1 MPKQTYSIELEE
13 RQYQFLE
20 QMVKEYQ
27 LPDVNKALRCLV
39 DYAVDNDQ
47 QVQQTIWEEIR
58 CLDC

>member
-20 QMVKEYQ
+20 QMVNDYS
-27 LPDVNKALRCLV
+27 LPDVGKAVRCLI
-39 DYAVDNDQ
+39 DYVVSEPRQ
-47 QVQQTIWEEIR
+47 QSTIWEEIR

>member
-20 QMVKEYQ
+20 QMVQKYG
-27 LPDVNKALRCLV
+27 LMDVNKAVRIMC
-39 DYAVDNDQ
+39 DYVIQESAQQDAVF
-47 QVQQTIWEEIR
+47 EEIR